1 MHTFSKTYCIE
12 FKFKKRNIYCY
23 LRKTSY
29 LLRKEKI
36 STNYFKLL
44 FEIIKNLERQIYE
57 FYNKKLP
64 NGGHDKMDK
73 KKPNIITIASIKGGV
88 GKSTSSI
95 ILATLLSQKNKIL
108 LMDMDSQ
115 ASTTSYYSTKIERAN
130 IDLINK
136 NTYEVLKTNLS
147 INNAIVNIDSNL
159 DLIPSYL
166 TLHQFNIEP
175 IPFKELKLKKQLKQ
189 LEVDYDYIVIDTN
202 PSLDFTLINALVVSD
217 YVIVP
222 MTAEKWA
229 VESLD
234 LFNFFVD
241 KLDLSLLIFILVTRF
256 KKNNT
261 HKYLLEILQSKNNF
275 LGTISER
282 EDLNKRIAID
292 SAFDLNKDYIHEYA
306 KALNI
311 FLKETSKN

>member
-1 MHTFSKTYCIE
+1 
-12 FKFKKRNIYCY
+12 
-23 LRKTSY
+23 
-29 LLRKEKI
+29 
-36 STNYFKLL
+36 
-44 FEIIKNLERQIYE
+44 
-57 FYNKKLP
+57 
-64 NGGHDKMDK
+64 MDK